1 MKFKL
6 KVKSAVDAPA
16 DADIKN
22 DFNTAEGVEK
32 EVAAMGLGL
41 FTKPK
46 TESDYYGTDIVDMES
61 HALGE
66 MFAQYTAM
74 TTFAG
79 SMCAAAKNMLI
90 DAQDEFENI
99 SAALHIEGADE
110 KVHISKARANVTKKF
125 QDARF
130 KVRVAEQKL
139 TLLESSFEN
148 YERCAN
154 AISREITRR
163 SSEMPFIK
171 REASV

>member
-1 MKFKL
+1 M
-6 KVKSAVDAPA
+6 VK
-16 DADIKN
+16 KN
-22 DFNTAEGVEK
+22 NFNTAEQVAEDVED
-32 EVAAMGLGL
+32 MGLPA
-41 FTKPK
+41 FTKPETATK
-46 TESDYYGTDIVDMES
+46 HYSEAIVDMES

-79 SMCAAAKNMLI
+79 SMVAAAKNQLL
-90 DAQDEFENI
+90 DVQDEFDNVA
-99 SAALHIEGADE
+99 AALHIEGSDE
-110 KVHISKARANVTKKF
+110 KVHISKAKANVTPQF
-125 QDARF
+125 QAIRF

-139 TLLESSFEN
+139 NLLEASFEN

-171 REASV
+171 RTDNI